1 MRITAGQEV
10 QDFNH
15 LKIGVAEALT
25 RRGLQPP
32 RPPSSFPADDALDYA
47 DSSVLRQLYWEFFR
61 QGLITPGK
69 DGLNA
74 NFPWFAL
81 TEFGRRVF
89 AGGDSY
95 FVHDVTGYEERLKK
109 EVPEIDPVTLLYLK
123 ESLQAF
129 RSDCI
134 LSSTVMLGVATE
146 HTFGLL
152 AETIDSNP
160 EYRGIYAPAAKD
172 RSILRRVD
180 KFRQILEPR
189 MGELPQA
196 TREGLIT
203 NFLGVQE
210 IIRGFRND
218 SGHPSG
224 KIVDREQAHALLLL
238 FPLYCRKMYELMDF
252 FSPNAVS

>member
-1 MRITAGQEV
+1 MRLTASQEV

-15 LKIGVAEALT
+15 LKIGVAAALT

-32 RPPSSFPADDALDYA
+32 RPPSSFQAEDALDYS
-47 DSSVLRQLYWEFFR
+47 DSSLLRQLYWEFFR

-69 DGLNA
+69 DDSNA

-81 TEFGRRVF
+81 TAFGRRVF

-95 FVHDVTGYEERLKK
+95 FVHDVTGYEGRLKR
-109 EVPEIDPVTLLYLK
+109 EIPAIDPVTLLYLK

-129 RSDCI
+129 RSDCV

-160 EYRGIYAPAAKD
+160 QYRDIYAPAAKD
-172 RSILRRVD
+172 RSILRRVE

-196 TREGLIT
+196 AREGLIT
-203 NFLGVQE
+203 NFLGIQE

-238 FPLYCRKMYELMDF
+238 FPLYCRKIYELMDF
-252 FSPNAVS
+252 FRPNLQS